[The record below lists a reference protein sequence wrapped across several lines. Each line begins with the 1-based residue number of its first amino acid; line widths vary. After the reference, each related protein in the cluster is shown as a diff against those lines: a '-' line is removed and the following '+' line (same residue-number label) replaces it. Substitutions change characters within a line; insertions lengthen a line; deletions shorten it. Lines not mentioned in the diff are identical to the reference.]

1 MVLKTDTLYN
11 EVKKGRIK
19 KDNVNVRV
27 TRGKNYWEAAKWY
40 LKAADQ
46 DDAEAQKKLADLFA
60 EGKGVGKDPL
70 TAIEWYRKAINNYGK
85 NNDFESAY
93 KVGKILIPYI
103 KEEYIKA
110 PASNKK
116 QYANDLGGLSFHAI
130 LQKEYVEA
138 EAAAKEAIAADE
150 TQHWIYTNLAA
161 SLLLQGKVA
170 EAETIYTQWK
180 TEFKWA
186 FLNDFRLFEDMNIL
200 TDEQKKDVE
209 MIKNKLRE

>member
-1 MVLKTDTLYN
+1 
-11 EVKKGRIK
+11 
-19 KDNVNVRV
+19 
-27 TRGKNYWEAAKWY
+27 
-40 LKAADQ
+40 
-46 DDAEAQKKLADLFA
+46 
-60 EGKGVGKDPL
+60 
-70 TAIEWYRKAINNYGK
+70 
-85 NNDFESAY
+85 
-93 KVGKILIPYI
+93 VGKILIPYI